1 LSRSEFPSLE
11 VFLGGP
17 ESLET
22 TLESPSIR
30 SFTLVAPR

>member
-11 VFLGGP
+11 VFLGGL

-22 TLESPSIR
+22 KQESPSIR
-30 SFTLVAPR
+30 SFTLAAPR